1 MIERSLLPAAKR
13 ILDRFPA
20 FGLLGSRQVGK
31 TTLAKSIV
39 SDLPIAILLDLESP
53 ADIEKLENPETFLNQ
68 FSDRLIVID
77 EVQRMPD
84 LFPVLRSV
92 IDKDRRNGRFIL
104 LGSASPGLIRNSSES
119 LAGRIAYLELGP
131 FNLSEVSEINKLW
144 LSGGY
149 PESYLHLDT
158 SDLWLENYIRS
169 YVERDLPQLG
179 FNANPIFIRRLWTML
194 AHLHGQTVNYSEIA
208 KALDTT
214 GKKIKS
220 YIDFLEQAYLIRQLR
235 PYHLNTKKRLVKSP
249 KVYLRDSGVL
259 HHLLGVS
266 NEEGLFGHPKMGA
279 SWEGFVIEQITQHLQ
294 PGQQL
299 YFFRTQDRAELDL
312 VIERNGVV
320 TAGVEIKFGDKAN
333 VSRGNTE
340 AANELSIKN
349 RFVITANSDEWE
361 MANGFK
367 VTNLKHFLRSH
378 LPQL

>member
-1 MIERSLLPAAKR
+1 MIERSILPTTHR
-13 ILDRFPA
+13 ILSSFPA
-20 FGLLGSRQVGK
+20 LGLLGSRQVGK
-31 TTLAKSIV
+31 TTLAKALV
-39 SDLPIAILLDLESP
+39 RDLPEAILLDLESP

-68 FSDRLIVID
+68 FSDRLIIIN
-77 EVQRMPD
+77 EVQRMPG

-92 IDKDRRNGRFIL
+92 IDKNRRNGRFIL
-104 LGSASPGLIRNSSES
+104 LGSASPDLIRNSSES

-131 FNLSEVSEINKLW
+131 LNLSEVSEMNKLW

-149 PESYLHLDT
+149 PESYLHPDT
-158 SDLWLENYIRS
+158 SDLWLENYIRT
-169 YVERDLPQLG
+169 YTERDLPQLG
-179 FNANPIFIRRLWTML
+179 LNANPIFIRRLWTML

-214 GKKIKS
+214 GQKIKS

-249 KVYLRDSGVL
+249 KVYLRDSGIL
-259 HHLLGVS
+259 HHLLGIL
-266 NEEGLFGHPKMGA
+266 NEEGLFGHPKMGT
-279 SWEGFVIEQITQHLQ
+279 SWEGFVIEQIAQHLQ

-299 YFFRTQDRAELDL
+299 YFFRTQDRAEIDL
-312 VIERNGVV
+312 VIERNGLV
-320 TAGVEIKFGDKAN
+320 TGGVEIKFGDKAS

-340 AANELSIKN
+340 AANELGLTN

-367 VTNLKHFLRSH
+367 VTNLHQFLKKHLKH
-378 LPQL
+378 L